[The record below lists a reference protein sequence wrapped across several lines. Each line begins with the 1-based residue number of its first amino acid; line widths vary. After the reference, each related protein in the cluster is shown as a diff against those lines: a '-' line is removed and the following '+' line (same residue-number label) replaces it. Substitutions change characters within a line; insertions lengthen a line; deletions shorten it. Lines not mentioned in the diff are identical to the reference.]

1 MAGFAKLFSSILT
14 STVWGLPHSTVRVWI
29 AMLASADADGVVEGS
44 IPGFARVACVTRE
57 EMEEA
62 LRVFLSPDP
71 DSRTKEHE
79 GRRIETID
87 GGWHILNFAKYRAHA
102 QDKDSSRAPYHR
114 EWRAKKRAAQFAADR
129 AEDREVGQEG

>member
-14 STVWGLPHSTVRVWI
+14 STVWGLPHPILRVWI

-62 LRVFLSPDP
+62 LRIFHSPDP
-71 DSRTKEHE
+71 DSRTKENE
-79 GRRIETID
+79 GRRLETID
-87 GGWHILNFAKYRAHA
+87 GGWLILNFAKYRAQA
-102 QDKDSSRAPYHR
+102 QDKDGSRAPYHR
-114 EWRAKKRAAQFAADR
+114 KWRAKKRAEAFAADR
-129 AEDREVGQEG
+129 EVGEEG